1 MFEGKKVLV
10 TGGAG
15 FLGCDLVEN
24 LLAKGAL
31 VIVLD
36 NLFRGKLT
44 NLQASLDN
52 PNFTFIEGDVCLESD
67 LLKCESIH
75 SGLDIIFHL
84 AAINGTKWFH
94 EKARDV
100 IETNII
106 GTLRTLESAQR
117 SNARYVLASSPEA
130 FGESKQQPL
139 SDGNPMV
146 FSNPAIH
153 QRHSYG
159 ASKYLDEVATQHA
172 IREGLDARIVR
183 PFNAYGPK
191 LLGDEYGQVV
201 AIFFQSII
209 DHEPITLHGDGSQT
223 RSFTWIDDVTEGFI
237 KAASDKAQSGGVYNI
252 GSQQEV
258 SIAQLQKMIFSIVS
272 EDGNWFG
279 GLPMVTIG
287 EGYHGDSVR
296 RLPDITTNL
305 KIEWKAMVTL
315 NQGLQQMWDSIKTTD

>member
-1 MFEGKKVLV
+1 MLEGKKVLV

-15 FLGCDLVEN
+15 FLGCDLVGE
-24 LLAKGAL
+24 LIEKGAL

-36 NLFRGKLT
+36 NLFRGKMT
-44 NLQASLDN
+44 NLQEYLDN

-100 IETNII
+100 IENNIV
-106 GTLRTLESAQR
+106 GTLRTLELAQR
-117 SNARYVLASSPEA
+117 CNARYVLASSPEA

-146 FSNPAIH
+146 FSNPAMH

-172 IREGLDARIVR
+172 IRDGLDARIVR

-201 AIFFQSII
+201 AIFFQSIL
-209 DHEPITLHGDGSQT
+209 ENEVITLHGDGSQT
-223 RSFTWIDDVTEGFI
+223 RSFTWISDVTEGFI
-237 KAASDKAQSGGVYNI
+237 KAVSDKAQSGDVFNI

-272 EDGNWFG
+272 EDDNWFG
-279 GLPMVTIG
+279 GLPIVITG
-287 EGYHGDSVR
+287 DGYHGDSAR
-296 RLPDITTNL
+296 RLPDISNNI
-305 KIEWKAMVTL
+305 KINWEAKVSL
-315 NQGLQQMWDSIKTTD
+315 NQGLQQMWDSIRSN

>member
-1 MFEGKKVLV
+1 MLEGKKVLV

-15 FLGCDLVEN
+15 FLGCDLVGKLIE
-24 LLAKGAL
+24 KGAL

-36 NLFRGKLT
+36 NLFRGKMT
-44 NLQASLDN
+44 NLQEYLDN
-52 PNFTFIEGDVCLESD
+52 PNLTFIEGDVCLESD

-100 IETNII
+100 IENNIV

-117 SNARYVLASSPEA
+117 CNARYVLASSPEA

-146 FSNPAIH
+146 FSDPGIH

-172 IREGLDARIVR
+172 IRDGLDARIVR

-201 AIFFQSII
+201 AIFFQSIL
-209 DHEPITLHGDGSQT
+209 ENEAITLHGDGSQT
-223 RSFTWIDDVTEGFI
+223 RSFTWIDDVTDGFI
-237 KAASDKAQSGGVYNI
+237 KAASNKAQSGDVFNI

-272 EDGNWFG
+272 EDVNWFG
-279 GLPMVTIG
+279 GLPMVIMG
-287 EGYHGDSVR
+287 EGYHGDSAR
-296 RLPDITTNL
+296 RLPDISNNI
-305 KIEWKAMVTL
+305 KIDWEAKVSL
-315 NQGLQQMWDSIKTTD
+315 NQGLQQMWDSIRSN

>member
-1 MFEGKKVLV
+1 MLEGKKVLV

-15 FLGCDLVEN
+15 FLGCDLVGE
-24 LLAKGAL
+24 LIEKGAS

-36 NLFRGKLT
+36 NLFRGKMT
-44 NLQASLDN
+44 NLQEYLDN

-100 IETNII
+100 IENNIV
-106 GTLRTLESAQR
+106 GTLRTLELAQR
-117 SNARYVLASSPEA
+117 CNARYVLASSPEA

-146 FSNPAIH
+146 FSNPAMH

-172 IREGLDARIVR
+172 IRDGLDARIVR

-201 AIFFQSII
+201 AIFFQSIL
-209 DHEPITLHGDGSQT
+209 ENEAITLHGDGSQT
-223 RSFTWIDDVTEGFI
+223 RSFTWISDVTEGFI
-237 KAASDKAQSGGVYNI
+237 KAVSDKAQSGDVFNI

-258 SIAQLQKMIFSIVS
+258 SIAQLQEMIFSIVS
-272 EDGNWFG
+272 EDDNWFG
-279 GLPMVTIG
+279 GLPIVITG
-287 EGYHGDSVR
+287 DGYHGDSAR
-296 RLPDITTNL
+296 RLPDISNNI
-305 KIEWKAMVTL
+305 KINWEAKVSL
-315 NQGLQQMWDSIKTTD
+315 NQGLQQMWDSIRSN

>member
-1 MFEGKKVLV
+1 MLEGKKVLV

-15 FLGCDLVEN
+15 FLGCDLVGKLIE
-24 LLAKGAL
+24 KGAL
-31 VIVLD
+31 VIVVD
-36 NLFRGKLT
+36 NLFRGKMN
-44 NLQASLDN
+44 NLQEYLDN

-67 LLKCESIH
+67 LLKCETIH

-100 IETNII
+100 IENNIV
-106 GTLRTLESAQR
+106 GTLRTLELAQR
-117 SNARYVLASSPEA
+117 CNARYVLASSPEA

-146 FSNPAIH
+146 FSNPAMH

-172 IREGLDARIVR
+172 IRDGLDARIVR

-201 AIFFQSII
+201 AIFFQSIL
-209 DHEPITLHGDGSQT
+209 ENEAITLHGDGSQT
-223 RSFTWIDDVTEGFI
+223 RSFTWISDVTEGFI
-237 KAASDKAQSGGVYNI
+237 KAASDKAQSGDVFNI

-272 EDGNWFG
+272 EDDNWFG
-279 GLPMVTIG
+279 GLPMVIMG
-287 EGYHGDSVR
+287 EGYHGDSAR
-296 RLPDITTNL
+296 RLPDISNNI
-305 KIEWKAMVTL
+305 KIDWEAKVSL
-315 NQGLQQMWDSIKTTD
+315 NQGLQQMWNSIRSN

>member
-15 FLGCDLVEN
+15 FLGSDLVEK
-24 LLAKGAL
+24 LIAKGAL
-31 VIVLD
+31 VVVID
-36 NLFRGKLT
+36 NLFRGKLS
-44 NLQASLDN
+44 NLQAHVAN

-67 LLKCESIH
+67 LLKCELVH
-75 SGLDIIFHL
+75 SGFDIIFHL
-84 AAINGTKWFH
+84 AAVNGTKWFH

-100 IETNII
+100 IENNIV

-117 SNARYVLASSPEA
+117 CSARYILASSPEA

-146 FSNPAIH
+146 FSNPAEH

-172 IREGLDARIVR
+172 VRQGLDARIIR

-201 AIFFQSII
+201 AIFFHSILEN
-209 DHEPITLHGDGSQT
+209 EPIILHGDGSQT

-237 KAASDKAQSGGVYNI
+237 KVASDAAQSGDVFNI
-252 GSQQEV
+252 GSEQEV
-258 SIAQLQKMIFSIVS
+258 SIAKLQEMIFAVVTA
-272 EDGNWFG
+272 DDNWFG
-279 GLPMVTIG
+279 GLPLLSKG

-296 RLPDITTNL
+296 RLPDTTTNEMIDWQAKVSL
-305 KIEWKAMVTL
+305 Q
-315 NQGLQQMWDSIKTTD
+315 QGLELMWNSIRSN

>member
-1 MFEGKKVLV
+1 MLEGKKVLV

-15 FLGCDLVEN
+15 FLGCDLVGE
-24 LLAKGAL
+24 LIEKGAL

-36 NLFRGKLT
+36 NLFRGKMT
-44 NLQASLDN
+44 NLQEYLDN

-100 IETNII
+100 IENNIV
-106 GTLRTLESAQR
+106 GTLRTLELAQR
-117 SNARYVLASSPEA
+117 CNARYVLASSPEA

-146 FSNPAIH
+146 FSNPAMH

-172 IREGLDARIVR
+172 IRDGLDARIVR

-201 AIFFQSII
+201 ALFFQSIL
-209 DHEPITLHGDGSQT
+209 ENAAITLHGDGSQT
-223 RSFTWIDDVTEGFI
+223 RSFTWISDVTEGFI
-237 KAASDKAQSGGVYNI
+237 KAVSDKAQSGDVFNI

-272 EDGNWFG
+272 EDDNWFG
-279 GLPMVTIG
+279 GLPIVITG
-287 EGYHGDSVR
+287 DGYHGDSAR
-296 RLPDITTNL
+296 RLPDISNNI
-305 KIEWKAMVTL
+305 KINWEAKVSL
-315 NQGLQQMWDSIKTTD
+315 NQGLQQMWDSIRSN

>member
-1 MFEGKKVLV
+1 MLEGKKVLV

-15 FLGCDLVEN
+15 FLGCDLVGE
-24 LLAKGAL
+24 LIEKGAL

-36 NLFRGKLT
+36 NLFRGKMT
-44 NLQASLDN
+44 NLQEYLDN

-100 IETNII
+100 IENNIV
-106 GTLRTLESAQR
+106 GTLRTLELAQR
-117 SNARYVLASSPEA
+117 CNARYVLASSPEA

-146 FSNPAIH
+146 FSNPAMH

-172 IREGLDARIVR
+172 IRDGLDARIVR

-201 AIFFQSII
+201 AIFFQSIL
-209 DHEPITLHGDGSQT
+209 ENEAITLHGDGSQT
-223 RSFTWIDDVTEGFI
+223 RSFTWISDVTEGFI
-237 KAASDKAQSGGVYNI
+237 KAVSDKAQSGDVFNI

-258 SIAQLQKMIFSIVS
+258 SIAQLQEMIFSIVS
-272 EDGNWFG
+272 EDDNWFG
-279 GLPMVTIG
+279 GLPIVITG
-287 EGYHGDSVR
+287 DGYHGDSAR
-296 RLPDITTNL
+296 RLPDISNNI
-305 KIEWKAMVTL
+305 KINWEAKVSL
-315 NQGLQQMWDSIKTTD
+315 NQGLQQMWDSIRSN